1 MRRLEDEYTMNEIYD
16 QLPEPLKSLAEVT
29 GDSIKVKAPHDVDAW
44 YELSP
49 TQGGCLLALMTK
61 DRWLSESIEG
71 DLEHTGDELEELL
84 EEELVEL
91 IGMGPFRPFA
101 TSGTICGNMSSRA
114 NGLLP
119 FPLRLA
125 LPSKP
130 WWPCSLNLATWAV
143 KTRKVDAGA
152 HAGLG
157 VSAVNHRRPWHRM
170 RWPHPRPC

>member
-16 QLPEPLKSLAEVT
+16 QLPEPLKSLAEMT

-49 TQGGCLLALMTK
+49 TQDGCLLALMTK

-91 IGMGPFRPFA
+91 DWDGAVPTVRHFRNDLRVYVFSCEWPSDDPTEVCVALQAMVAMFTELGDMG
-101 TSGTICGNMSSRA
+101 GE
-114 NGLLP
+114 
-119 FPLRLA
+119 
-125 LPSKP
+125 
-130 WWPCSLNLATWAV
+130 
-143 KTRKVDAGA
+143 DEED
-152 HAGLG
+152 
-157 VSAVNHRRPWHRM
+157 
-170 RWPHPRPC
+170 

>member
-16 QLPEPLKSLAEVT
+16 QLPEPLKSLAELT

-44 YELSP
+44 YELTP

-91 IGMGPFRPFA
+91 DWDGAVPTFRHFRNDLREYVFSCEWPSAAPAEVSVALQAMVAMFTELGDMG
-101 TSGTICGNMSSRA
+101 GE
-114 NGLLP
+114 
-119 FPLRLA
+119 
-125 LPSKP
+125 
-130 WWPCSLNLATWAV
+130 
-143 KTRKVDAGA
+143 DEED
-152 HAGLG
+152 
-157 VSAVNHRRPWHRM
+157 
-170 RWPHPRPC
+170 

>member
-16 QLPEPLKSLAEVT
+16 QLPEPLKSLAEMA
-29 GDSIKVKAPHDVDAW
+29 GESIKVKAPHDVDAW

-91 IGMGPFRPFA
+91 NWDGAVPAFRHFRNDLREYVFSCEWPSVAPAEVIVALQAMVAMFTELGDMG
-101 TSGTICGNMSSRA
+101 GE
-114 NGLLP
+114 
-119 FPLRLA
+119 
-125 LPSKP
+125 
-130 WWPCSLNLATWAV
+130 
-143 KTRKVDAGA
+143 DEED
-152 HAGLG
+152 
-157 VSAVNHRRPWHRM
+157 
-170 RWPHPRPC
+170 